1 MAYSSSEIL
10 MGEKRADQNDRSESG
25 QKKPDASPSERADRE
40 KRDRD
45 DQARRGN
52 HPDADDE
59 RIDEASRESFPASDP
74 PSIP

>member
-1 MAYSSSEIL
+1 M
-10 MGEKRADQNDRSESG
+10 MGDKRADQDDRSESE
-25 QKKPDASPSERADRE
+25 QKPGARPSERAIRE

-52 HPDADDE
+52 QPDADDE
-59 RIDEASRESFPASDP
+59 RVDEASRESFPASDP